1 MLNQFHTV
9 GRMISDIIMIDNK
22 RAKVRLSVPTPIK
35 NDDGD
40 YVHDTVEFLITGKM
54 IEMISEHCKKGDLL
68 GVKGFL
74 SSQEMDGVM
83 MPTLMTEKV
92 TFLSSKV
99 IDSNDDMRPELEEAN
114 IAL

>member
-1 MLNQFHTV
+1 MLNEFHTV
-9 GRMISDIIMIDNK
+9 GRMISDVIMIDNK

-35 NDDGD
+35 NDDSD

-54 IEMISEHCKKGDLL
+54 IDMISEHCKKGDLL

-74 SSQEMDGVM
+74 SSQEIDGVM

-99 IDSNDDMRPELEEAN
+99 IDSNDDMGPELEEEN
-114 IAL
+114 IAI